1 LHKIYGTKIKRGR
14 KSPLLLSMINRK
26 EIEGLVEERIQELNN
41 GLYVVEM
48 TISSSNVIRIEL
60 DKLQGGVIV
69 ADCVSV
75 SRNVEH
81 NLDREKADFEL
92 HVSSAGLDK
101 PLRHINQYVKNI
113 GRELEVFR
121 KDGTKVEGEIVKV
134 SDDRIVLSSSE
145 MQIVENKKK
154 KERVEVINEI
164 LLADIKEAKIVI
176 SFK

>member
-1 LHKIYGTKIKRGR
+1 
-14 KSPLLLSMINRK
+14 MIDRK
-26 EIEGLVEERIQELNN
+26 EIEHLVEERIQELDN

-48 TISSSNVIRIEL
+48 TISSTNVIRIEI
-60 DKLQGGVIV
+60 DKINGGVTV

-101 PLRHINQYVKNI
+101 PFRHINQYIKNVGRTINVKT
-113 GRELEVFR
+113 
-121 KDGTKVEGEIVKV
+121 KDGRTIEGEIVKV
-134 SDDRIVLSSSE
+134 ADEKIILSTEE
-145 MQIVENKKK
+145 MQLLEGKKK
-154 KERVEVINEI
+154 KEKVEVIYEI
-164 LLADIKEAKIVI
+164 MLTEIKEANIVI

>member
-1 LHKIYGTKIKRGR
+1 
-14 KSPLLLSMINRK
+14 MIDRK
-26 EIEGLVEERIQELNN
+26 EIERLVEERIQELNN

-48 TISSSNVIRIEL
+48 TISSTNVIRIEI
-60 DKLQGGVIV
+60 DKINGGVTV

-101 PLRHINQYVKNI
+101 PFRHINQYIKNV
-113 GRELEVFR
+113 GRTINVVT
-121 KDGTKVEGEIVKV
+121 KDGRTIEGEIVKV
-134 SDDRIVLSSSE
+134 ADEKIILSAEE
-145 MQIVENKKK
+145 MQLLEGKKK
-154 KERVEVINEI
+154 KEKVEVIYEI
-164 LLADIKEAKIVI
+164 MLTEIKEANIVI

>member
-1 LHKIYGTKIKRGR
+1 
-14 KSPLLLSMINRK
+14 MIDRK
-26 EIEGLVEERIQELNN
+26 EIEHLVDERIQELDN

-48 TISSSNVIRIEL
+48 TISSTNVIRIEI
-60 DKLQGGVIV
+60 DKINGGVTV

-101 PLRHINQYVKNI
+101 PFRHINQYIKNV
-113 GRELEVFR
+113 GRTINVQT
-121 KDGTKVEGEIVKV
+121 KDNRTIEGEIVKV
-134 SDDRIVLSSSE
+134 ADEKIILSAEE
-145 MQIVENKKK
+145 MQLLEGKKK
-154 KERVEVINEI
+154 KEKVEVIYEI
-164 LLADIKEAKIVI
+164 MLTEIKEANIVI

>member
-1 LHKIYGTKIKRGR
+1 
-14 KSPLLLSMINRK
+14 MINRK

-60 DKLQGGVIV
+60 DKLQGGVTV
-69 ADCVSV
+69 TDCVSV

-113 GRELEVFR
+113 GRELEVFK

-134 SDDRIVLSSSE
+134 SDDRIVLSSTE

>member
-1 LHKIYGTKIKRGR
+1 
-14 KSPLLLSMINRK
+14 MIDRK
-26 EIEGLVEERIQELNN
+26 EIERLVEERIQELDN

-48 TISSSNVIRIEL
+48 TISSTNVIRIEI
-60 DKLQGGVIV
+60 DKINGGVSV

-101 PLRHINQYVKNI
+101 PFRHINQYIKNVGRIINVKT
-113 GRELEVFR
+113 
-121 KDGTKVEGEIVKV
+121 KDGRTIEGEIVKV
-134 SDDRIVLSSSE
+134 ADEKIILSTEE
-145 MQIVENKKK
+145 MQLLEGKKK
-154 KERVEVINEI
+154 KEKVEVIYEI
-164 LLADIKEAKIVI
+164 MLTEIKEANIVI

>member
-1 LHKIYGTKIKRGR
+1 
-14 KSPLLLSMINRK
+14 MIDRK
-26 EIEGLVEERIQELNN
+26 EIEHLVEERIQELDN

-48 TISSSNVIRIEL
+48 TISSTNVIRIEI
-60 DKLQGGVIV
+60 DKINGGVTV

-101 PLRHINQYVKNI
+101 PFRHVNQYIKNV
-113 GRELEVFR
+113 GRTINVVT
-121 KDGTKVEGEIVKV
+121 KDGRTIEGEIVKV
-134 SDDRIVLSSSE
+134 GDEKIILSAEE
-145 MQIVENKKK
+145 MQLLDGKKK
-154 KERVEVINEI
+154 KEKVEVIYEI
-164 LLADIKEAKIVI
+164 MLTEIKEANIVI

>member
-1 LHKIYGTKIKRGR
+1 
-14 KSPLLLSMINRK
+14 MIDRK
-26 EIEGLVEERIQELNN
+26 EIERLVEERIQELDN

-48 TISSSNVIRIEL
+48 TISSTNVIRIEI
-60 DKLQGGVIV
+60 DKINGGVTV

-101 PLRHINQYVKNI
+101 PFRHINQYIKNT
-113 GRELEVFR
+113 GRTINVVQ
-121 KDGTKVEGEIVKV
+121 KDGKVIEGKIVKV
-134 SDDRIVLSSSE
+134 SDDRIVLSCEE
-145 MQIVENKKK
+145 MQLLEGKKR
-154 KERVEVINEI
+154 KEKVEVIYEI
-164 LLADIKEAKIVI
+164 MLTEIKEANIVI

>member
-1 LHKIYGTKIKRGR
+1 
-14 KSPLLLSMINRK
+14 MIDRK
-26 EIEGLVEERIQELNN
+26 EIERLVEERIQELDN

-48 TISSSNVIRIEL
+48 TISSSNVIRIEI
-60 DKLQGGVIV
+60 DKINGGVTV

-101 PLRHINQYVKNI
+101 PFRHINQYIKNI
-113 GRELEVFR
+113 GRTINVVQ
-121 KDGTKVEGEIVKV
+121 KDGKVIEGKIVKV
-134 SDDRIVLSSSE
+134 ADDRIILSCEE
-145 MQIVENKKK
+145 MQLLEGKKR
-154 KERVEVINEI
+154 KEKVEVIYEI
-164 LLADIKEAKIVI
+164 MLTEIKEANIVI

>member
-1 LHKIYGTKIKRGR
+1 
-14 KSPLLLSMINRK
+14 MIDRK
-26 EIEGLVEERIQELNN
+26 EIEHLVEERIQELDN

-48 TISSSNVIRIEL
+48 TISSTNVIRIEI
-60 DKLQGGVIV
+60 DKINGGVTV

-101 PLRHINQYVKNI
+101 PFRHINQYIKNVGRTINVKT
-113 GRELEVFR
+113 
-121 KDGTKVEGEIVKV
+121 KDGRTIEGEIVKV
-134 SDDRIVLSSSE
+134 EDEKIILSAEE
-145 MQIVENKKK
+145 MQLLEGKKK
-154 KERVEVINEI
+154 KEKVEVIYEI
-164 LLADIKEAKIVI
+164 MLTEIKEANIVI

>member
-1 LHKIYGTKIKRGR
+1 
-14 KSPLLLSMINRK
+14 MIDRK
-26 EIEGLVEERIQELNN
+26 EIERLVEERIQELDN

-48 TISSSNVIRIEL
+48 TISSSNVIRIEI
-60 DKLQGGVIV
+60 DKINGGVTV

-101 PLRHINQYVKNI
+101 PFRHINQYIKNT
-113 GRELEVFR
+113 GRTINVVQ
-121 KDGTKVEGEIVKV
+121 KDGKVIEGKIVKV
-134 SDDRIVLSSSE
+134 SDDRIVLSCE
-145 MQIVENKKK
+145 VMQLLEGKKR
-154 KERVEVINEI
+154 KEKVEVIYEI
-164 LLADIKEAKIVI
+164 MLTEIKEANIVI

>member
-1 LHKIYGTKIKRGR
+1 
-14 KSPLLLSMINRK
+14 MIDRK
-26 EIEGLVEERIQELNN
+26 EIEHLVEERIQELDN

-48 TISSSNVIRIEL
+48 TISSTNVIRIEI
-60 DKLQGGVIV
+60 DKINGGVTV

-101 PLRHINQYVKNI
+101 PFRHVNQYIKNV
-113 GRELEVFR
+113 GRTINVVT
-121 KDGTKVEGEIVKV
+121 KDGRTIEGEIVKV
-134 SDDRIVLSSSE
+134 ADEKIILSAEE
-145 MQIVENKKK
+145 MQLLEGKKK
-154 KERVEVINEI
+154 KEKVEVIYEI
-164 LLADIKEAKIVI
+164 MLTEIKEANIVI

>member
-1 LHKIYGTKIKRGR
+1 M
-14 KSPLLLSMINRK
+14 SDRK
-26 EIEGLVEERIQELNN
+26 EIEHLVEERIQELDN

-48 TISSSNVIRIEL
+48 TISSTNVIRIEI
-60 DKLQGGVIV
+60 DKINGGVTV

-101 PLRHINQYVKNI
+101 PFRHINQYIKNV
-113 GRELEVFR
+113 GRTINVQT
-121 KDGTKVEGEIVKV
+121 KDGRTIEGEIVKV
-134 SDDRIVLSSSE
+134 ADEKIILSAEE
-145 MQIVENKKK
+145 MQLLEGKKK
-154 KERVEVINEI
+154 KEKVEVIYEI
-164 LLADIKEAKIVI
+164 MLTEIKEANIVI

>member
-1 LHKIYGTKIKRGR
+1 
-14 KSPLLLSMINRK
+14 MIDRK
-26 EIEGLVEERIQELNN
+26 EIEHLVEERIQELDN

-48 TISSSNVIRIEL
+48 TISSTNVIRIEI
-60 DKLQGGVIV
+60 DKINGGVTV

-101 PLRHINQYVKNI
+101 PFRHINQYIKNVGRTIIVKT
-113 GRELEVFR
+113 
-121 KDGTKVEGEIVKV
+121 KDGRTIEGEIVKV
-134 SDDRIVLSSSE
+134 ADEKIILSTEE
-145 MQIVENKKK
+145 MQLLEGKKK
-154 KERVEVINEI
+154 KEKVEVIYEI
-164 LLADIKEAKIVI
+164 MLTEIKEANIVI

>member
-1 LHKIYGTKIKRGR
+1 
-14 KSPLLLSMINRK
+14 MINRK

-60 DKLQGGVIV
+60 DKLQGGVTV
-69 ADCVSV
+69 TDCMSV

>member
-1 LHKIYGTKIKRGR
+1 
-14 KSPLLLSMINRK
+14 MIDRK
-26 EIEGLVEERIQELNN
+26 EIERLVEERIQELDN

-48 TISSSNVIRIEL
+48 TISSSNVIRIEI
-60 DKLQGGVIV
+60 DKINGGVTV

-101 PLRHINQYVKNI
+101 PFRHINQYIKNV
-113 GRELEVFR
+113 GRIINVQT
-121 KDGTKVEGEIVKV
+121 KDGRTIEGEIVKV
-134 SDDRIVLSSSE
+134 AAEKIIFSAEE
-145 MQIVENKKK
+145 MQLLEGKKK
-154 KERVEVINEI
+154 KEKVEVIYEI
-164 LLADIKEAKIVI
+164 MLTEIKEANIVI

>member
-1 LHKIYGTKIKRGR
+1 
-14 KSPLLLSMINRK
+14 MIDRK
-26 EIEGLVEERIQELNN
+26 EIERLVEERIQELDN

-48 TISSSNVIRIEL
+48 TISSTNVIRIEI
-60 DKLQGGVIV
+60 DKINGGVTV

-101 PLRHINQYVKNI
+101 PFRHINQYIKNV
-113 GRELEVFR
+113 GRTINVVT
-121 KDGTKVEGEIVKV
+121 KDGRTIEGEIVKV
-134 SDDRIVLSSSE
+134 ADEKIILSAEE
-145 MQIVENKKK
+145 MQLLEGKKK
-154 KERVEVINEI
+154 KEKVEVIYEI
-164 LLADIKEAKIVI
+164 MLTEIKEANIVI

>member
-1 LHKIYGTKIKRGR
+1 
-14 KSPLLLSMINRK
+14 MIDRK
-26 EIEGLVEERIQELNN
+26 EIEGLVEERIQELDN

-48 TISSSNVIRIEL
+48 TISSTNVIRIEI
-60 DKLQGGVIV
+60 DKINGGVTV

-101 PLRHINQYVKNI
+101 PFRHINQYIKNVGRTINVKT
-113 GRELEVFR
+113 
-121 KDGTKVEGEIVKV
+121 KDGRTIEGEIVKV
-134 SDDRIVLSSSE
+134 ADEKIILSAEE
-145 MQIVENKKK
+145 MQLLEGKKK
-154 KERVEVINEI
+154 KEKVEVIYEI
-164 LLADIKEAKIVI
+164 MLTEIKEANIVI

>member
-1 LHKIYGTKIKRGR
+1 
-14 KSPLLLSMINRK
+14 MIDRK
-26 EIEGLVEERIQELNN
+26 EIERLVEERIQELDN

-48 TISSSNVIRIEL
+48 TISSTNVIRIEI
-60 DKLQGGVIV
+60 DKINGGVTV

-101 PLRHINQYVKNI
+101 PFRHINQYIKNV
-113 GRELEVFR
+113 GRTINVVT
-121 KDGTKVEGEIVKV
+121 KDGRTIEGEILKV
-134 SDDRIVLSSSE
+134 ADEKIILSAEE
-145 MQIVENKKK
+145 MQLLEGKKK
-154 KERVEVINEI
+154 KEKVEVIYEI
-164 LLADIKEAKIVI
+164 MLTEIKEANIVI

>member
-1 LHKIYGTKIKRGR
+1 
-14 KSPLLLSMINRK
+14 MISRK

-60 DKLQGGVIV
+60 DKLQGGVTV
-69 ADCVSV
+69 TDCVSV

-113 GRELEVFR
+113 GRELEVFK

-134 SDDRIVLSSSE
+134 SDDRIVLSSTE

>member
-1 LHKIYGTKIKRGR
+1 
-14 KSPLLLSMINRK
+14 MIDRK
-26 EIEGLVEERIQELNN
+26 EIERLVEERIQELDN

-48 TISSSNVIRIEL
+48 TISSTNVIRIEI
-60 DKLQGGVIV
+60 DKINGGVSV

-101 PLRHINQYVKNI
+101 PFRHINQYIKNVGRTINVKTND
-113 GRELEVFR
+113 GR
-121 KDGTKVEGEIVKV
+121 TIEGEIVKV
-134 SDDRIVLSSSE
+134 ADEKIILSTEE
-145 MQIVENKKK
+145 MQLLEGKKK
-154 KERVEVINEI
+154 KEKVEVIYEI
-164 LLADIKEAKIVI
+164 MLTEIKEANIVI

>member
-1 LHKIYGTKIKRGR
+1 
-14 KSPLLLSMINRK
+14 MINRK

-60 DKLQGGVIV
+60 DKLQGGVTV
-69 ADCVSV
+69 TDCVSV

-113 GRELEVFR
+113 GRDLEVFK
-121 KDGTKVEGEIVKV
+121 KDGTKIEGEIVKV
-134 SDDRIVLSSSE
+134 SDDRIVLSSTE

>member
-1 LHKIYGTKIKRGR
+1 M
-14 KSPLLLSMINRK
+14 SMIDRK
-26 EIEGLVEERIQELNN
+26 EIERLVEERIQELDN

-48 TISSSNVIRIEL
+48 TISSTNVIRIEI
-60 DKLQGGVIV
+60 DKINGGVTV

-101 PLRHINQYVKNI
+101 PFRHINQYIKNVGRTINVKT
-113 GRELEVFR
+113 
-121 KDGTKVEGEIVKV
+121 KDGRTIEGEIVKV
-134 SDDRIVLSSSE
+134 ADEKIILSAEE
-145 MQIVENKKK
+145 MQLLEGKKK
-154 KERVEVINEI
+154 KEKVEVIYEI
-164 LLADIKEAKIVI
+164 MLTEIKEANIVI